1 MLSSSDIICRGLN
14 AATIWSR
21 PFEIYICI
29 YIVIWHPNSYGYN
42 YHHMRRIC
50 HDILFPNFLRHQ
62 SQCFQNCLWL
72 NLWIYDNLAIQ
83 THFFGHLSKYAC
95 GIHLTERFHAWRNVL
110 QNEMHPRE
118 WHANIN
124 VYPPSMSF
132 YFPDFVSVIVT
143 GWQDFAAS
151 LTEKC
156 QSAMF
161 ITVLSTNYMPH
172 KKGPYTSHNTWKVCI
187 TEWLRFYSILSIFS
201 THFQIFFTAVV
212 NNWLYLFNTCIGLTV

>member
-1 MLSSSDIICRGLN
+1 MLSSSDMVCRGLN

-151 LTEKC
+151 LTGKC
-156 QSAMF
+156 LSAF
-161 ITVLSTNYMPH
+161 LVLSTNYMPH
-172 KKGPYTSHNTWKVCI
+172 KINRPLYIPQYIESLHHRM
-187 TEWLRFYSILSIFS
+187 TEISFNFINILNPFPNY
-201 THFQIFFTAVV
+201 FTAVV
-212 NNWLYLFNTCIGLTV
+212 NDWL